1 MAGETEIPLAN
12 KIKSVLDKV
21 KFIFKNLV
29 LFIQSS
35 EDNQRTLN
43 GFDLYESPTSLHF

>member
-29 LFIQSS
+29 LFIHT
-35 EDNQRTLN
+35 ELRR
-43 GFDLYESPTSLHF
+43 